1 MTQTPSNYTVD
12 LSHNQLSFL
21 HTLLLNYQY
30 TWRDKGDNQLPP
42 HVQDLLS
49 STLIHDIQM
58 ILHINKS
65 KPIRVYAEAVIRECK
80 NYDSHDAVMALLKFE
95 DESIASFET
104 SWVLPKN
111 QPEPLDPALHVI
123 GDKGSIIIESSSM
136 GMQVQTE
143 KSFN

>member
-1 MTQTPSNYTVD
+1 
-12 LSHNQLSFL
+12 
-21 HTLLLNYQY
+21 
-30 TWRDKGDNQLPP
+30 
-42 HVQDLLS
+42 
-49 STLIHDIQM
+49 
-58 ILHINKS
+58 
-65 KPIRVYAEAVIRECK
+65 
-80 NYDSHDAVMALLKFE
+80 MALLKFE

-143 KSFN
+143 KSFIQPDIANWPTIDDKVEGCLKRNLDQFIDDCVNNNKPIVDLQKAFEVEKVVFAMKDSINKKKPINL